1 MARGYG
7 LDMRVV
13 VLGAAGQTGRLVV
26 DGLITL
32 GHDVRA
38 VVRRD
43 DQAAAVQAGAAAFV
57 ADVAQ
62 LGPSEMAGLFDGADS
77 AVWAAGA
84 GYGADPE
91 VVDGDACIAAQRAAD
106 AAGVA
111 RWVQI
116 SSMYADRPEVGP
128 PFLQPVLRA
137 KNRSDVAVTQTGL
150 GWTVV
155 RAGGLT
161 NDIGT
166 GQVYLGSMLDSGT
179 VPRADV
185 AAVALAC
192 LTTPSAA
199 RSAFDLVSG
208 MTSVDV
214 ALAALASE

>member
-1 MARGYG
+1 
-7 LDMRVV
+7 MRVV

-26 DGLITL
+26 DGLVAL

-43 DQAAAVQAGAAAFV
+43 DQAEAAVARGAAAFV

-62 LGPSEMAGLFDGADS
+62 LGPSEMPELFHGADA
-77 AVWAAGA
+77 AVWAAAA

-91 VVDGDACIAAQRAAD
+91 LVDGDACIAAQQAAD
-106 AAGVA
+106 EAGVG

-116 SSMYADRPEVGP
+116 SSMYADRPDLGP

-137 KNRSDVAVTQTGL
+137 KHRSDVAVTQTGL
-150 GWTVV
+150 GWTVI
-155 RAGGLT
+155 RAGGMT

-166 GQVYLGSMLDSGT
+166 GQVHLGSLLDSGT

-199 RSAFDLVSG
+199 CSAFDLVSG
-208 MTSVDV
+208 MTPVDV
-214 ALAALASE
+214 ALAAHASE